1 MDRTIPAV
9 LAEITAAVAE
19 VRDVARSEQDGAR
32 ARVADRL
39 DELFAGATTR
49 RDVRAA
55 AADALGLWGGAGSF
69 SNVGSAEADH
79 AIRRL
84 YRALRAGRSWLLHTG

>member
-19 VRDVARSEQDGAR
+19 VRDVARSQQDGAR

-39 DELFAGATTR
+39 DEMFAGATTR
-49 RDVRAA
+49 REVRAA

-69 SNVGSAEADH
+69 SDVGSAEADH
-79 AIRRL
+79 AVTRL
-84 YRALRAGRSWLLHTG
+84 YRALRAGRSWLLRAG